1 MDSPPTSNSHHQD
14 AYIFSRGSQTKPSF
28 ATGILVGRKI
38 QQKSAFFESPK
49 LACQVAQAKRGV
61 LLDVCQAKWTQ
72 TNYMFSL
79 GTYFFC
85 FAFQGETL
93 WWHWCWRR
101 LCSAR
106 RTFLWLHCWSLKKIV
121 ASHILFLKMWQLF
134 FEPTVR
140 LMFQKHFTG
149 FCPSWGWWVVS
160 PTLKIKGFHTSRC
173 MISQQLEQ
181 TFVWLASAINALAMR
196 FFFSFFILSATS
208 ESALFFVKFL
218 LDRKCGPWTAA
229 FQAPWTEFHDATP
242 GSWSLESECAC
253 FVWDVCGMWA
263 AELPPSHR
271 M

>member
-1 MDSPPTSNSHHQD
+1 M
-14 AYIFSRGSQTKPSF
+14 F
-28 ATGILVGRKI
+28 AKQSERKRI
-38 QQKSAFFESPK
+38 TCFHWEHI
-49 LACQVAQAKRGV
+49 
-61 LLDVCQAKWTQ
+61 
-72 TNYMFSL
+72 
-79 GTYFFC
+79 FFC

-196 FFFSFFILSATS
+196 FFFLLFHPFSHIWISFVFCEIPTGQEMWSVDSCFSSTLDWISRRHPRK
-208 ESALFFVKFL
+208 LVFGIRMRL
-218 LDRKCGPWTAA
+218 LCVRCLWYVSCGIA
-229 FQAPWTEFHDATP
+229 
-242 GSWSLESECAC
+242 S
-253 FVWDVCGMWA
+253 
-263 AELPPSHR
+263 LPPYVEIHYVDVEPSQFGLTVVSPYTR
-271 M
+271 RSLTRNYRPQL